1 MAQLAAPIYFDR
13 NTPPH
18 VTTLVLMAGTATI
31 PINLFLAS
39 LPAMA
44 EYFDTPYSIMQ
55 FTVTGY
61 LAMSALMQLIVGPL
75 SDLIGRRPVVLV
87 SIVIFIFASIGSAL
101 ATTFEVFIIFRLIQT
116 TMVAGFVISRAC
128 VRDMV
133 SREKAASMI
142 GYVTMGMSLAP
153 MLGPPIGG
161 LLGDLFGWQS
171 NFYAFSV
178 MGLIALF
185 VLYFDQGETNLNKS
199 SSFMAQVRTYP
210 ELFSSRRFWGYTFT
224 LVFASGT
231 FFAYLGGAP
240 FVGDKVYG
248 LSASEVGLYLAITP
262 MGYMFGNGISGR
274 FSAAMGIYRMLIIG
288 SVVTLVM
295 MSMPLVALAFGI
307 THPLGF
313 FAFTFFIGFGNG
325 MVIPSANAGMLDI
338 KPELAGSA
346 TGLSGAMMTLG
357 GAGLSVMAAFFLTE
371 TSGAYP
377 LIYCILGTAL
387 LCVLAALLTISIEKK
402 VRGDEQETSHTV

>member
-13 NTPPH
+13 TTPPH

-44 EYFDTPYSIMQ
+44 EYFDTPYAIMQ

-101 ATTFEVFIIFRLIQT
+101 APNFEIFMLFRLLQT
-116 TMVAGFVISRAC
+116 
-128 VRDMV
+128 
-133 SREKAASMI
+133 
-142 GYVTMGMSLAP
+142 
-153 MLGPPIGG
+153 
-161 LLGDLFGWQS
+161 
-171 NFYAFSV
+171 SV
-178 MGLIALF
+178 VGVIALV
-185 VLYFDQGETNLNKS
+185 VLYFDQGETNLHKS

-210 ELFSSRRFWGYTFT
+210 ELLSSRRFWGYTFT

-274 FSAAMGIYRMLIIG
+274 FSATMGIYRMLIIG
-288 SVVTLVM
+288 SVITLVM
-295 MSMPLVALAFGI
+295 MAMPLVALALGN

-387 LCVLAALLTISIEKK
+387 LCVLAALFTISIEKK
-402 VRGDEQETSHTV
+402 VRGDEQETSQTV